1 LGEDNNYRLEEMTI
15 QELFEKNLVLTTEF
29 NRYVLENPDIAERI
43 PKNAVVVILPEY
55 DKELAE
61 ENLKIAKTRKEK
73 DQPMLLVKVKKLAP
87 ERKSRLIK
95 PELELVPA

>member
-1 LGEDNNYRLEEMTI
+1 MTI

-29 NRYVLENPDIAERI
+29 NRYVLEHPDVAERI

-55 DKELAE
+55 DKELPAK
-61 ENLKIAKTRKEK
+61 NLKIATARKEN

-87 ERKSRLIK
+87 EMKSRLIK
-95 PELELVPA
+95 PELELIPA